1 MPTSKRSRAKPPSTP
16 LDPTTA
22 WAKAVVAGKIISG
35 ELVCH
40 AAERH
45 LRDMR
50 DGPKRGLF
58 WRPERATHAL
68 DFFPAVLTITEGAM
82 VGLPFTLLPWH
93 VFVVGSLFGWRTAG
107 GRMRF
112 RSGWL
117 ETGKGQAKA
126 LALDTPIATP
136 SGWTT
141 MGALRA
147 GDEVFDDQG
156 ATCRV
161 TQAHPIVT
169 RQDCYRLSFDDST
182 EIVANAGH
190 LWRTEMRKSGNSGHG
205 AATKGIPLAHRGA
218 WRDGI
223 RTTEEIAATLTYKN
237 GAYASANH
245 SIALAGAL
253 DLPERDLP
261 VDPYVL
267 GAWLGDGDSDGAR
280 ITVGEQDAE
289 ATAAIMAACGVTLS
303 RQHGHACRY
312 GMRIG
317 DRWGS
322 RKTSLSSRLRALGV
336 FGNKHIPG
344 AYLRA
349 SRDQR
354 LAMLQGLMDTDGTIG
369 ADGQCCFTVT
379 NKNLADGAAEVALS
393 LGLKATVGTERAR
406 LYGRDCGAVYR
417 LRFYAPE
424 TLPVFR
430 LQRKLDKQ
438 KARHARRRLS
448 ADRRIIA
455 CERIDSVPVR
465 CITVDSP
472 TSMFLAGREMV
483 PTHNSPLM
491 AAIGLYMMGWYG
503 ISRARAYAIG
513 QDRNTANV
521 LFKDAVAMCRATI
534 PGQEDG
540 DSLEGRGE
548 VIIRGEFDNAWKIE
562 RPADNGQNSIFQSLA
577 NGEAI
582 SGPRPT
588 LVAADEIHEFK
599 SASPIE
605 TWKEAIAKMPGDA
618 LMLLGTNT
626 PAVNQIVGTSYSEF
640 YQRVARGDFS
650 DDEAFSFI
658 ARTDPSDHETVF
670 ENEACWAKAL
680 PALGITFPIENIRG
694 RVNTAKALIS
704 TALSVKRLYFGIPV
718 GSAEYWISEPAWRAV
733 QKPVD
738 AKAMKGKPCWL
749 SLDLSKKNDL
759 TALTATWRGDD
770 NHLWSKTW
778 YWTAREG
785 LEDRAI
791 RDVAPYLEYVEA
803 GLLTAVPGPVIDYSF
818 VVARVAELVA
828 EQDVKALAFD
838 PAFIAEFQAACAD
851 AGFAAWVWTGPD
863 GETGDGLM
871 MMRHAQGKRV
881 SIGDRALTE
890 IQLCMPHSITKLEDA
905 ILHERITID
914 ASKVTD
920 LCSMNAALDE
930 DGQGNRCFAKERSR
944 GRIDGLVTIAMGV
957 GASDGTPAVE
967 SAYARRG
974 LLFV

>member
-1 MPTSKRSRAKPPSTP
+1 MSISRRPRAKPPQ
-16 LDPTTA
+16 DPATA
-22 WAKAVVAGKIISG
+22 WAKAVVAGKIVAG
-35 ELVCH
+35 ELVRH

-68 DFFPAVLTITEGAM
+68 DFFPAVLTITEGAK
-82 VGLPFTLLPWH
+82 VGEPFSLLPWH

-117 ETGKGQAKA
+117 ETGKGQAK
-126 LALDTPIATP
+126 
-136 SGWTT
+136 
-141 MGALRA
+141 
-147 GDEVFDDQG
+147 
-156 ATCRV
+156 
-161 TQAHPIVT
+161 
-169 RQDCYRLSFDDST
+169 
-182 EIVANAGH
+182 
-190 LWRTEMRKSGNSGHG
+190 
-205 AATKGIPLAHRGA
+205 
-218 WRDGI
+218 
-223 RTTEEIAATLTYKN
+223 
-237 GAYASANH
+237 
-245 SIALAGAL
+245 
-253 DLPERDLP
+253 
-261 VDPYVL
+261 
-267 GAWLGDGDSDGAR
+267 
-280 ITVGEQDAE
+280 
-289 ATAAIMAACGVTLS
+289 
-303 RQHGHACRY
+303 
-312 GMRIG
+312 
-317 DRWGS
+317 
-322 RKTSLSSRLRALGV
+322 
-336 FGNKHIPG
+336 
-344 AYLRA
+344 
-349 SRDQR
+349 
-354 LAMLQGLMDTDGTIG
+354 
-369 ADGQCCFTVT
+369 
-379 NKNLADGAAEVALS
+379 
-393 LGLKATVGTERAR
+393 
-406 LYGRDCGAVYR
+406 
-417 LRFYAPE
+417 
-424 TLPVFR
+424 
-430 LQRKLDKQ
+430 
-438 KARHARRRLS
+438 
-448 ADRRIIA
+448 
-455 CERIDSVPVR
+455 
-465 CITVDSP
+465 
-472 TSMFLAGREMV
+472 
-483 PTHNSPLM
+483 SPLM

-534 PGQEDG
+534 PGQDDG
-540 DSLEGRGE
+540 DSLESRGE
-548 VIIRGEFDNAWKIE
+548 VLIRGEFDNAWKIE

-650 DDEAFSFI
+650 DDEAFAFI
-658 ARTDPSDHETVF
+658 ARTDPADHETVF

-738 AKAMKGKPCWL
+738 AKALKGKPCWL

-770 NHLWSKTW
+770 GHIWSKTW
-778 YWTAREG
+778 YWTARVG
-785 LEDRAI
+785 LEERAV
-791 RDVAPYLEYVEA
+791 RDIAPYLEYVEQ
-803 GLLTAVPGPVIDYSF
+803 GLLAAVPGPVIDYSF

-828 EQDVKALAFD
+828 EHDIKALAFD
-838 PAFIAEFQAACAD
+838 AAYIAEFQAACAD
-851 AGFAAWVWTGPD
+851 AGFPVWVWISKDEPAGT
-863 GETGDGLM
+863 GLM
-871 MMRHAQGKRV
+871 LIRHAQGKRV
-881 SIGDRALTE
+881 SLGDKALTE

-905 ILHERITID
+905 ILHEQITID

-920 LCSMNAALDE
+920 LCSMNAAIDE

-957 GASDGTPAVE
+957 GASDAGPLGATGSYLETDELILV
-967 SAYARRG
+967 
-974 LLFV
+974 